1 MGRRAVGA
9 TAEDSRELL
18 VSAAVEGIAVHGY
31 DRVRLRDIGAI
42 AGVTTG
48 MIQHYF
54 ASRDELLLAAIERLG
69 MEQVETARRICRDEP
84 DPWRRLAALIEQVA
98 AGPDGER
105 RCAAWLEVSASAAR
119 DAHTR
124 ASVVRVTTEWREHLA
139 GTIRDGVAA
148 GVFVP
153 AFDEDEL
160 VNVLLAAIDGCELS
174 VGSGAGVVDAPGA
187 RRILL
192 RLAAALTGIDVSRAD
207 IAPR

>member
-1 MGRRAVGA
+1 MGRRMVGA
-9 TAEDSRELL
+9 RAEDSRELL
-18 VSAAVEGIAVHGY
+18 IGAAVEGIATHGY

-54 ASRDELLLAAIERLG
+54 ASREDLLLAALERLG
-69 MEQVETARRICRDEP
+69 TEQIEAARRICRDEP
-84 DPWRRLAALIEQVA
+84 DPWRRLTALIEQVA

-105 RCAAWLEVSASAAR
+105 RCAAWLDLCASAAR
-119 DAHTR
+119 DPRIR
-124 ASVVRVTTEWREHLA
+124 ASLVRVTQEWRRHLTE
-139 GTIRDGVAA
+139 TIRDGVAA
-148 GVFVP
+148 GIFTSVL
-153 AFDEDEL
+153 DQDEL
-160 VNVLLAAIDGCELS
+160 ANVLMATIDGCEMS

-192 RLAAALTGIDVSRAD
+192 HLAETLTGVDSSRAE